1 MAYFTDEASIEDNS
15 IQTGELDL
23 EVGSSSSI
31 PVNVSG
37 VAPSESGS
45 GTIPVYNSGNIDGHL
60 SVEVNV
66 TGYNTNNAGSNEPH
80 YDLSGE
86 LRDELQIEVGFDGET
101 VIEQGSIGTADLMG
115 EVPSYNTISSASNLY
130 VDWEVDEDATDEV
143 QTDVIEFEVVV
154 RADQTPPVEVSST
167 SELRTALDDASPGEV
182 IRLADGDFNI
192 NEPLIVDTPAVT
204 LHPQQGADPTIDANG
219 SETPAAVDISADDVR
234 FDGIDVHQNGSGGKC
249 VEINDT
255 PDQSSNSETYLS
267 GVTVSNLEIR
277 NASQRGMTAQ
287 RCEEIVYKN
296 IHTEDQQNSGLELWY
311 TDNSRIEG
319 VTAVDNGDNGIYV
332 NGANVSILNC
342 EASGN
347 ADQGVDFSIYDNVTN
362 NIDSSNG
369 MLVDNVYSHGNEN
382 GGIELHDDSDNQ
394 DDPANSKLVK
404 NCRTENN
411 NWESQSG
418 QQSGSAGLVLNQVD
432 EDEVQ
437 VVNSYFSEGIKSATG
452 TDLDP

>member
-15 IQTGELDL
+15 VQTGELDL
-23 EVGSSSSI
+23 EVGSSGTI
-31 PVNVSG
+31 PVNVST

-115 EVPSYNTISSASNLY
+115 VVPSYNTISSASELY

-143 QTDVIEFEVVV
+143 QTDIIEFEVVV

-182 IRLADGDFNI
+182 IRLANGNFNI
-192 NEPLIVDTPAVT
+192 SEPLIVDTPAVT
-204 LHPQQGADPTIDANG
+204 LQPQQGADPTIHATG
-219 SETPAAVDISADDVR
+219 SEDPAAVHISADDVR

-249 VEINDT
+249 VEINDM
-255 PDQSSNSETYLS
+255 PDQFSNSETYLS
-267 GVTVSNLEIR
+267 GVTISNLEIR

-296 IHTEDQQNSGLELWY
+296 IHTEEHNNSGLEFWF

-347 ADQGVDFSIYDNVTN
+347 GDQGVDFSIYDNVTN

-411 NWESQSG
+411 NWESQP
-418 QQSGSAGLVLNQVD
+418 SGSAGLVLNQVE

-437 VVNSYFSEGIKSATG
+437 VVNSYFSEGAKSATG
-452 TDLDP
+452 TDVDP